1 MNGSTRVSEPVA
13 TITASGSSFSYVAA
27 VVAALVDAETAAV
40 AVAAAAMIAAAA
52 NRRILGIRQ
61 DLKHLTDASRSYSAG
76 IFLSVI
82 HRMYYTAKWSTSCL
96 MVIFVTLWTT

>member
-1 MNGSTRVSEPVA
+1 MVSEVA
-13 TITASGSSFSYVAA
+13 VTDVEMTTAASGSSFSYVAA